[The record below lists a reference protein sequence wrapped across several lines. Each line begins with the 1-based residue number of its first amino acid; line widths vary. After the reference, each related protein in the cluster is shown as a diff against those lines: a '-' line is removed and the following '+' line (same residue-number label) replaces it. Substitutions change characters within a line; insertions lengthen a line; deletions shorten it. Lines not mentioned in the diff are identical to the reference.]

1 MKEINFGFIGAGQI
15 AGYSVKP
22 VNAHPQAKVLAA
34 HDLNPARLKELC
46 EEHQIE
52 RSYDTVEKLLADP
65 DIHAVYIAVPNKF
78 HAPISIQALKAGK
91 HVILDKP
98 FAMNL
103 AEAEE
108 VAKVANASGKVLML
122 GMNLRYETG
131 AQKIRALAK
140 QGVFGDIY
148 HAKAYWLRR
157 EGVPKMGTWFGN
169 KELAGGGCLYDI
181 GVHLLDLCLY
191 VIDNFE
197 PVSVYGKTY
206 TLFGNRGIG
215 EGNWGRSDRTETK
228 FDVDDFATA
237 TIKFQNGAT
246 VSLDVAWACHI
257 EQPNRMNIEVFGTEA
272 GACTHPPKIFRR
284 NPIRENYEIIE
295 DPRADVEYPDGNRFI
310 NFINTILGTEQPC
323 TTIQQAL
330 TIQKI
335 LDAIAESS
343 AKGTEVTIS

>member
-1 MKEINFGFIGAGQI
+1 MENINFGFIGAGQI

-22 VNAHPQAKVLAA
+22 VNTHPQAKVLAA
-34 HDLNPARLKELC
+34 HDLNPIRLKEMC

-52 RSYDTVEKLLADP
+52 RSYETADKLLADP
-65 DIHAVYIAVPNKF
+65 DIDAVYIAIPNKF
-78 HAPISIQALKAGK
+78 HAPMAIQALKAGK

-108 VAKVANASGKVLML
+108 VAKIATESGKMFML
-122 GMNLRYETG
+122 GMNLRYEEG
-131 AQKIRALAK
+131 AQKMRALAK

-148 HAKAYWLRR
+148 HAKAYWFRR
-157 EGVPKMGTWFGN
+157 EGIPKLGTWFGN
-169 KELAGGGCLYDI
+169 KDLAGGGCLYDI

-206 TLFGNRGIG
+206 TLFGNRGLG

-237 TIKFQNGAT
+237 TIKFSNGAT

-257 EQPNRMNIEVFGTEA
+257 EQPNRMNIEVLGTEA
-272 GACTHPPKIFRR
+272 GGCTHPPKIFRR

-295 DPRADVEYPDGNRFI
+295 DPHAELEYPHGNRFV
-310 NFINTILGTEQPC
+310 NFINAILGTEQPC
-323 TTIQQAL
+323 ITIQQAL
-330 TIQKI
+330 TVQKI

-343 AKGTEVTIS
+343 AKGNEVSIS